1 LSTALTDHDIQAP
14 ASRRVGVIRAIRLH
28 EHGGPDVLTL
38 EEIERPEPGPG
49 EVRIDAEA
57 VGVNPVD
64 TYFRAGDY
72 PVPGLPFVPG
82 SDVAGTVGAVGP
94 GVDRFAVGDRVYAT
108 GLGNGRSGTYAE
120 ACLAPVDFV
129 APLPESVSAADGAA
143 LSLVGMTAWQAFVE
157 HAEIEPG
164 ETVLIHGASGG
175 VGHIAVQLA
184 DQMGALVVATASES
198 AHDEL
203 ADLGADVTV
212 DYHGDDLAARI
223 EAADPPSVILDT
235 HFDEYLQLDADVAAD
250 GARVVCI
257 GNATEQARFHD
268 ANVAKSK
275 ELTYQFMSMYN
286 TPDKSRVLARLA
298 TLAERGAVTP
308 TIHRRYD
315 LADAAAA
322 QRDVLEESFLGKLVL
337 EP

>member
-1 LSTALTDHDIQAP
+1 M
-14 ASRRVGVIRAIRLH
+14 RAIRLH

-38 EEIERPEPGPG
+38 DEIERPEPGPG
-49 EVRIDAEA
+49 ELRIDAEA

-72 PVPGLPFVPG
+72 PVPELPFVPG

-94 GVDRFAVGDRVYAT
+94 GVDRFDVGDRVYAT

-120 ACLAPVDFV
+120 ACLAPADFV
-129 APLPESVSAADGAA
+129 APLPESVSAAEGAA

-157 HAEIEPG
+157 HAGVEPG
-164 ETVLIHGASGG
+164 ETVLVHGASGG

-184 DQMGALVVATASES
+184 GTMGGRVVATASERY
-198 AHDEL
+198 HERL

-212 DYHGDDLAARI
+212 EYRVDDLRERLGATGA
-223 EAADPPSVILDT
+223 PSVILDT
-235 HFDEYLQLDADVAAD
+235 RFDEYLQLDADVAAER
-250 GARVVCI
+250 ARVVCI
-257 GNATEQARFHD
+257 GNATESARFDD

-275 ELTYQFMSMYN
+275 DLTYQFMSMYN
-286 TPDKSRVLARLA
+286 TPDKSRVLSRLA
-298 TLAERGAVTP
+298 TLADRGAIAP
-308 TIHRRYD
+308 TVHRRYD
-315 LADAAAA
+315 LADAAEA
-322 QRDVLEESFLGKLVL
+322 QRDVLGESFLGKLIL